1 MSEWSQIKSIEMLIS
16 RIDHSVNINGTHNDM
31 KFFCELLNI
40 ARGRCEIV
48 FKKQLIKNKYENN
61 LFISSKKPIMKA
73 VRTLNPVQYDN
84 LIKNIYDFAGFK
96 IKKAKI
102 MLIIENPIAVNN
114 QGFLNIERDLN
125 INIVDINFSIPIF

>member
-48 FKKQLIKNKYENN
+48 FKKMLEEQKYENKI
-61 LFISSKKPIMKA
+61 FISASKPIMNATKY
-73 VRTLNPVQYDN
+73 LDENKYNN
-84 LIKNIYDFAGFK
+84 LITNLRSFIQIKANKIKITLFIDEPLAINNSGILRVENDLDLKLNRVLFK
-96 IKKAKI
+96 I
-102 MLIIENPIAVNN
+102 PI
-114 QGFLNIERDLN
+114 L
-125 INIVDINFSIPIF
+125 